1 MLPATTRL
9 RYVKAKSPDILTK
22 FCDGLGKRIEI
33 KCVVKDGAYWVMW
46 FVPDDKLGDV
56 KSGELVLAKQKD
68 REVIG
73 YLTKKA

>member
-1 MLPATTRL
+1 
-9 RYVKAKSPDILTK
+9 
-22 FCDGLGKRIEI
+22 
-33 KCVVKDGAYWVMW
+33 MW